1 MDLEQAIVLLKK
13 IVKENGTNDMKHLD
27 VGLVSTEERPVYEKA
42 LIVAKLAIIEG
53 KISQDELFGRIHL
66 NN

>member
-27 VGLVSTEERPVYEKA
+27 VGLVPADERPVYEKA
-42 LIVAKLAIIEG
+42 LRVAKMSIIEG
-53 KISQDELFGRIHL
+53 KISQDELFGKIHL
-66 NN
+66 SN

>member
-27 VGLVSTEERPVYEKA
+27 VGLVPADERPLYDKA
-42 LIVAKLAIIEG
+42 LRVAKMSIIEG
-53 KISQDELFGRIHL
+53 KISQDELFGKIHL